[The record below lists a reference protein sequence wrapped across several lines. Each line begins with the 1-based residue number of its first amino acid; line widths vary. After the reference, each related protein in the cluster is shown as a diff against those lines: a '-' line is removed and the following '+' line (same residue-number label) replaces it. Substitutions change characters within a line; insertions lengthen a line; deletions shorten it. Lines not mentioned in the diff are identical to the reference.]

1 MLMMSKQ
8 YNGRKCT
15 QYKKNGEALVVASKG
30 NEVEVNAGNIK
41 HKVMSRDQDA
51 GRSPSIKIDKSAFE
65 SVEELKYLEKNL
77 TNQNYIQEEIKSRM
91 K

>member
-1 MLMMSKQ
+1 
-8 YNGRKCT
+8 
-15 QYKKNGEALVVASKG
+15 
-30 NEVEVNAGNIK
+30 
-41 HKVMSRDQDA
+41 MSRDQDA